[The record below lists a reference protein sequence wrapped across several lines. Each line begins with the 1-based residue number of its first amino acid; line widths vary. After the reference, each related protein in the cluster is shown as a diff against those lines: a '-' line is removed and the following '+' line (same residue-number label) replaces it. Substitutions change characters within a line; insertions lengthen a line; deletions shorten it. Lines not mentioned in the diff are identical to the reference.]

1 MNPLRLSYKEGFVK
15 KHLGTTSTTYLSQGA
30 GSSRLLSRFTASEKS
45 GNVPLPVWL
54 LSASI
59 TI

>member
-1 MNPLRLSYKEGFVK
+1 MNPLRLSFKERFVK
-15 KHLGTTSTTYLSQGA
+15 KHLGTTSTTSLNQGA
-30 GSSRLLSRFTASEKS
+30 GYNHLLSRFTASEKS